1 MLHSGNWGLEWAL
14 DRSSESVEPVT
25 VCSYPSKL
33 LIPFFNEVEDL
44 GQTGVKLTVQV
55 SSLIYPD
62 CQLKRN
68 PAFAAYSEPKKMPKK
83 SAPSNVKYG
92 M

>member
-62 CQLKRN
+62 CQLKRT
-68 PAFAAYSEPKKMPKK
+68 PLRRLFRAEKDAEKIS
-83 SAPSNVKYG
+83 S
-92 M
+92 

>member
-68 PAFAAYSEPKKMPKK
+68 HLRRLFRAEKDAEKIS
-83 SAPSNVKYG
+83 S
-92 M
+92 